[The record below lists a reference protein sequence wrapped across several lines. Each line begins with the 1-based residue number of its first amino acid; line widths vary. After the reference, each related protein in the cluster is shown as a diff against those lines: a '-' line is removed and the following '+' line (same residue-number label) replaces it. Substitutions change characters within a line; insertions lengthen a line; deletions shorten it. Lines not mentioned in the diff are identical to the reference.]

1 MSMYTMK
8 VRAYQCD
15 SYGHVNNAR
24 YLEFFEEAR
33 WQLISSSELDDYLK
47 DNQLGIVVVSILVN
61 YKRPALPNEN
71 LIVSA
76 NLGETGNSSFTINQQ
91 INLDSGELVST
102 ANVKLVVINLATNRP
117 QKISDNLKKYLTN
130 AAKTNI

>member
-8 VRAYQCD
+8 VRPYQCD

-33 WQLISSSELDDYLK
+33 WQLISSIELDDYLK
-47 DNQLGIVVVSILVN
+47 DNQFGMVVVSILVN
-61 YKRPALPNEN
+61 YKRPALPNDN
-71 LIVSA
+71 LQIFA
-76 NLGETGNSSFTINQQ
+76 KLGEMGNSSFTIHQQ
-91 INLDSGELVST
+91 INLDSGELVAT
-102 ANVKLVVINLATNRP
+102 ADVKCVVINLTSNRP
-117 QKISDNLKKYLTN
+117 QKISENLGKYLKD

>member
-33 WQLISSSELDDYLK
+33 WQLISSIELDDYLK
-47 DNQLGIVVVSILVN
+47 DNQLGMVVVSIFVN
-61 YKRPALPNEN
+61 YKRPAVPNDN
-71 LIVSA
+71 LQIVA
-76 NLGETGNSSFTINQQ
+76 QLGEIGNSSFNIHQQ
-91 INLDSGELVST
+91 INLDSGELVAT
-102 ANVKLVVINLATNRP
+102 ADVKCVVINLSTNRP
-117 QKISDNLKKYLTN
+117 QKISDNLRKHLDD